1 MTTDSLTGEI
11 VILNTPIANVIP
23 EKPGLIRVKKYL
35 QKWTAQPLK
44 NGIIH
49 LTLEGYL
56 DPAGDIPDWVYNMMI
71 NESSIKVMRRVQKIL
86 R

>member
-1 MTTDSLTGEI
+1 M
-11 VILNTPIANVIP
+11 
-23 EKPGLIRVKKYL
+23 

-56 DPAGDIPDWVYNMMI
+56 DPAGDIPDWIYNMMI
-71 NESSIKVMRRVQKIL
+71 NESSIKVMQRVQKIV